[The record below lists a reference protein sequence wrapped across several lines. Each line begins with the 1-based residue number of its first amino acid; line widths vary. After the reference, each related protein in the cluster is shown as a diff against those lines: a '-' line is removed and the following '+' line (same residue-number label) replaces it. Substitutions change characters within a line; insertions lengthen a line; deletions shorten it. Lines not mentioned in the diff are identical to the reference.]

1 MKRKPPGTHPRR
13 TTSPREPRRVI
24 RVLTEGRV
32 TERDYLKILE
42 RQNLQ
47 IKIDLAESGMAPLT
61 LVQRARQHAKRS
73 KRAKHRT
80 GTPDFDEIWCVF
92 DVDDHPNVKRAQ
104 QEARDSHIRTV
115 ISNPCFELW
124 LLLHKQDQT
133 AHIDRHD
140 LQKKCRELG
149 LIDGKRIQPEAIPM
163 LLETIEAA
171 RRRAV
176 ALDKRHEGNGSEPN
190 SNPSTNAWEI
200 AHAALQLD
208 A

>member
-1 MKRKPPGTHPRR
+1 M
-13 TTSPREPRRVI
+13 
-24 RVLTEGRV
+24 LTEGSV

-42 RQNLQ
+42 RQNPQ
-47 IKIDLAESGMAPLT
+47 IKIDLAESGMVPLT
-61 LVQRARQHAKRS
+61 LVKRARRYTKQS

-92 DVDDHPNVKRAQ
+92 DVDDHPNVKQAL
-104 QEARDSHIRTV
+104 QEARDSYIRTV

-124 LLLHKQDQT
+124 LLLHEQDQT

-140 LQKKCRELG
+140 LQKKCQKLG
-149 LIDGKRIQPEAIPM
+149 LMDGKRIRSEAIP
-163 LLETIEAA
+163 LFSEAIEAA

-176 ALDKRHEGNGSEPN
+176 ALDELHEGNGSEPN

-200 AHAALQLD
+200 AHTVLQLD

>member
-13 TTSPREPRRVI
+13 TTAPREPHPVI

-32 TERDYLKILE
+32 TEREYLKILE
-42 RQNLQ
+42 RQNPQ
-47 IKIDLAESGMAPLT
+47 IKIDLAEPGMAPLT
-61 LVQRARQHAKRS
+61 LVQRARQHAKLS
-73 KRAKHRT
+73 KRAKRRT

-92 DVDDHPNVKRAQ
+92 DVDDHPNIKQAL

-133 AHIDRHD
+133 AHIDRRD
-140 LQKKCRELG
+140 LQKLCQKLG
-149 LIDGKRIQPEAIPM
+149 LMDGKQIQPEAIPM
-163 LLETIEAA
+163 LLEAIEAA

-176 ALDKRHEGNGSEPN
+176 ALDRLHEGTGSEPN

-200 AHAALQLD
+200 VHAVLQLD